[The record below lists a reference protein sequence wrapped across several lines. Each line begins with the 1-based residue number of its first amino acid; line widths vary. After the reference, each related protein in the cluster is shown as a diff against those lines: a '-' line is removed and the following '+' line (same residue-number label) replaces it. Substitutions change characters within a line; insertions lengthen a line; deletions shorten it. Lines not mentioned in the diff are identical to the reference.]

1 LRQGSSTGGSRLS
14 AYRQLALE
22 PSGSGGPQ
30 QQQQQQQQ
38 GATAG
43 SSDGWLVINDFSISS
58 IQQGEVMEW
67 YDAQKMPCLLFYTQ
81 VG

>member
-30 QQQQQQQQ
+30 QQQQQQ
-38 GATAG
+38 GVTAG